1 VSPFVRPARKILA
14 LALMF
19 LLACSLTRNSAFAR
33 PANGPGDRVGN
44 ATRLREQVAHLRAGE
59 LIEVRL
65 VNRERVHG
73 RLGAVESDGF
83 SLKLQDRSA
92 LERHVAFAELKAV
105 KTMEGTRGRV
115 AGWIV
120 AGVLVGAVVVALAI
134 YLTFRHN
141 EGV

>member
-1 VSPFVRPARKILA
+1 V
-14 LALMF
+14 
-19 LLACSLTRNSAFAR
+19 FAR
-33 PANGPGDRVGN
+33 PAANGPGDPVGN

-83 SLKLQDRSA
+83 SLQLQDRSA
-92 LERHVAFAELKAV
+92 LERHVAFAQVQAV